1 MGDKVKVIYGPT
13 KDTRGI
19 LKSIVDNEVHLS
31 ILTKTNGGKYKIL
44 SFII

>member
-1 MGDKVKVIYGPT
+1 MEDKVKVIYGLT

-19 LKSIVDNEVHLS
+19 LKSIVDNKAHLS
-31 ILTKTNGGKYKIL
+31 ILTKTNSGKYKIL